1 MEVTS
6 KNPQSKATAAKPFLW
21 DVPIN
26 SATAESQARP
36 PESSGLCLTWIISDC
51 WVCRFHPLFYFNE
64 CHKPASSVLYLG
76 TCSSGGL
83 SSHCQTI
90 HLNYPIH
97 FSPIHSQP
105 SIILTFLFHTL
116 NITQA
121 ALSSCPGNFKY
132 NIIC

>member
-6 KNPQSKATAAKPFLW
+6 KTPQSKTTAAKPFLW

-26 SATAESQARP
+26 SATAKSQARP
-36 PESSGLCLTWIISDC
+36 LESSGLCLTWIISDS
-51 WVCRFHPLFYFNE
+51 WLCRFHPYFILMNVTSLQ
-64 CHKPASSVLYLG
+64 ALSYIWG

-83 SSHCQTI
+83 SSHCQSI

-105 SIILTFLFHTL
+105 SHYPHLSFPTL

-132 NIIC
+132 R